1 MKKTVINSYSYSGMM
16 RTSEFKQWYTYFKKR
31 LYHNFSASD
40 LSFLLGKPD
49 YYYADFEKMYKVSVF
64 LSNEKMLLDKIYN
77 CIEVEKMEFDLEDWE
92 ISEERLVRLDIQED
106 RFIKNYKICTPWKLK
121 KSKEEIQPQLAFEE
135 WPNEQ
140 DLQEEYDAQV
150 HAKIECNRLMQV
162 GMLKE
167 AISPY
172 DLFNQIKPT
181 AGSKLKFYPTQLKN
195 TLFQLIQQGKIGI
208 KKYSDRIHFYQLR
221 Q

>member
-1 MKKTVINSYSYSGMM
+1 MKKEIINNYSYSGMM
-16 RTSEFKQWYTYFKKR
+16 RTSEFRQWYTYFKKR
-31 LYHNFSASD
+31 QFHNWSPAD

-49 YYYADFEKMYKVSVF
+49 YYYVDFEKMYKVSEF
-64 LSNEKMLLDKIYN
+64 LERETLMLDKIYN
-77 CIEVEKMEFDLEDWE
+77 CIEEEKMEFDLESWE
-92 ISEERLVRLDIQED
+92 VSEERLVRLHMQED
-106 RFIKNYKICTPWKLK
+106 RFIKNYKISIPWKLK
-121 KSKEEIQPQLAFEE
+121 SSKKYVKPQLIFEE

-150 HAKIECNRLMQV
+150 HAKIECDRLMQA
-162 GMLKE
+162 GMLTE
-167 AISPY
+167 AMSPY

-181 AGSKLKFYPTQLKN
+181 VGSKIKLYPTQLKS

-221 Q
+221 